1 MPLRDYEHMDLPDGI
16 TPDEARWYSQQRQ
29 QDIDI
34 AVERTSKHLMRRALV
49 GFLILFVG
57 LLIAFYVNQQQ
68 YGISKDQYA
77 ANRKTAIA
85 QRQAIV
91 DSGRA
96 VSVDGCNRD
105 FNTITKL
112 RGILITSKDFAK
124 SAYKE
129 GSISRD
135 RYSRSIKF
143 YDDQLAELRLPDCRK
158 AKTVVNQD
166 PKTPVR
172 IPVPRYPGDKQSKDG

>member
-1 MPLRDYEHMDLPDGI
+1 MPLRDYEHMELPDGI

-34 AVERTSKHLMRRALV
+34 AVQRTSRHLMRRALT
-49 GFLILFVG
+49 GFLILLVG
-57 LLIAFYVNQQQ
+57 LLVAFYTNQQQ
-68 YGISKDQYA
+68 YGISKDQYRD
-77 ANRKTAIA
+77 NRKTAIA

-91 DSGRA
+91 VSGRA

-112 RGILITSKDFAK
+112 RGVLIASKDFAR

-135 RYSRSIKF
+135 RYSRSIQF
-143 YDDQLAELRLPDCRK
+143 YNNQLAELRLPDCRK
-158 AKTVVNQD
+158 AKTIVNQD
-166 PKTPVR
+166 PRTPVR
-172 IPVPRYPGDKQSKDG
+172 IPVPRYPGDPQSKGG